1 MSERTAQGSRS
12 TTELLQRLADQ
23 ISRLL
28 RQELQLARLEL
39 AEKGRRT
46 GLGAGLLG
54 AAGLVAL
61 YGLAALVAAA
71 ILLLATAMPAWL
83 AALVVALVLL
93 ALGGVLALVGRGQV
107 RRATP
112 PLPEQALAGIKADV
126 RARAREKL
134 GAMTSRARHKA
145 AAAGGAV
152 RLRPARPLAGVVV
165 LGVVAVAL
173 VAWRRNGRR
182 R

>member
-1 MSERTAQGSRS
+1 MSGRTRDGGTAAAAVTGDPEALRVEIERTRA
-12 TTELLQRLADQ
+12 ELGET
-23 ISRLL
+23 I
-28 RQELQLARLEL
+28 
-39 AEKGRRT
+39 
-46 GLGAGLLG
+46 
-54 AAGLVAL
+54 AA
-61 YGLAALVAAA
+61 LAA
-71 ILLLATAMPAWL
+71 
-83 AALVVALVLL
+83 
-93 ALGGVLALVGRGQV
+93 
-107 RRATP
+107 
-112 PLPEQALAGIKADV
+112 KADV

-152 RLRPARPLAGVVV
+152 RVRPARPLAGVVV